1 MPLAGRVVAAVTG
14 GMLHRRLDRLY
25 DDSHGADQP
34 AESFGRPGFA
44 GDVNRTALPFA
55 GIALLVLAV
64 RTRAQWRVR
73 ATRRRM
79 AAAASSS
86 RSRG

>member
-25 DDSHGADQP
+25 DDCHGGDQL

-44 GDVNRTALPFA
+44 GDVNA
-55 GIALLVLAV
+55 G
-64 RTRAQWRVR
+64 VR
-73 ATRRRM
+73 AARDWVVAGDRDVGRCRRWAGGDRPLD
-79 AAAASSS
+79 AVAF
-86 RSRG
+86 G

>member
-44 GDVNRTALPFA
+44 GDVDA
-55 GIALLVLAV
+55 GV
-64 RTRAQWRVR
+64 RSGEDEASQELGGRGDRDVGR
-73 ATRRRM
+73 CRR
-79 AAAASSS
+79 
-86 RSRG
+86 